1 MDIACLKKQVYAR
14 AAETKAEQKKKEQL
28 SSMEKEESHST
39 RPRAQ
44 PLPLKSYCS
53 PVSFRRNVE
62 GTVTSTAILTA
73 NILRLF
79 RKQEKI
85 LT

>member
-1 MDIACLKKQVYAR
+1 VFER
-14 AAETKAEQKKKEQL
+14 AAEAKAEQKKKEQL

-53 PVSFRRNVE
+53 SVCFRRNVE
-62 GTVTSTAILTA
+62 GTATSTAILTA
-73 NILRLF
+73 NIIRPLRKREETL
-79 RKQEKI
+79 I
-85 LT
+85 